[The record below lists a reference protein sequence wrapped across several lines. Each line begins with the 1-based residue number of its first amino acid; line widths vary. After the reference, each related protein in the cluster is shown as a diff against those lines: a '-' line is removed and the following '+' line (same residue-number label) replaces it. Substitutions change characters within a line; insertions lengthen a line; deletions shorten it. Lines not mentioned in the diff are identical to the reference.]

1 MDMRHATHIMRSF
14 QSSGF
19 CRLAAV
25 SAMVLAPAALALADP
40 APPAVPQSQPAA
52 TPPELVQAV
61 PVETAPAQPAQPA
74 KIVVLPFELVGGKPG
89 DTWLARSIQQS
100 VLTDLLTASRSQVV
114 TSVAPAADT
123 AGAADLGHK
132 LGTRYVVFGQ
142 VHINENALRVTG
154 QIVSTATD
162 SVVGTLKATGTLND
176 LFTLEDVLGN
186 ETRGAV
192 GRLEGPQFASAVP
205 PQQPPPTIQQVVPY
219 PQDTGVPYPGVY
231 DTSPV
236 YPVPYDSGYPYDY
249 YPDTNYPYFPYFYG
263 GIGFG
268 RGIGGH
274 GIGDRGIGGRGIGG
288 RGIGGRGIGGGA
300 HGGGGRV
307 GGGHG
312 GGHR

>member
-1 MDMRHATHIMRSF
+1 MRHATHIMRSF
-14 QSSGF
+14 QSWGF

-25 SAMVLAPAALALADP
+25 SAMVLAPAVLALGDP
-40 APPAVPQSQPAA
+40 APPPVPQTQPAA
-52 TPPELVQAV
+52 TPLELVQAA
-61 PVETAPAQPAQPA
+61 PVEAAPAQPAQPA

-114 TSVAPAADT
+114 TSVAPAADI

-132 LGTRYVVFGQ
+132 LGARYVVFGQ
-142 VHINENALRVTG
+142 VHVNENALRVTG
-154 QIVSTATD
+154 QIVSTGTD
-162 SVVGTLKATGTLND
+162 SVVGTLKATGTMND

-192 GRLEGPQFASAVP
+192 GRLEGTQTASAVP
-205 PQQPPPTIQQVVPY
+205 PQQPPAIQQVVPY
-219 PQDTGVPYPGVY
+219 PQDTGAPYPGVY

-236 YPVPYDSGYPYDY
+236 APYDSGYPYDY
-249 YPDTNYPYFPYFYG
+249 YPDTYYPYYPYFYG
-263 GIGFG
+263 GVGFG
-268 RGIGGH
+268 RGFH
-274 GIGDRGIGGRGIGG
+274 G
-288 RGIGGRGIGGGA
+288 RGIGGRGIGGGV

-307 GGGHG
+307 GGGHA